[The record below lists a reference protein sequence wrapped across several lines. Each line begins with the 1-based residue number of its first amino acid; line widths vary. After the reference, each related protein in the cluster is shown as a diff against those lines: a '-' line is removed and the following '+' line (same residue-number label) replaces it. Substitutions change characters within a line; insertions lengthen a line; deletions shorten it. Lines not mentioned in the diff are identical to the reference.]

1 MMGCFCVFGGKPK
14 GTAIQCQCSYPS
26 CRAWLSLLWADCL
39 NAKVKGFCHTSW
51 ELSSSFQLDLR
62 GKLTSLLLEVD
73 FTAGISPQSSLAF
86 SSMFIISLVTSIY
99 WVLTCA
105 GAVLTPLHW
114 SFNSPSNPKIRCHF
128 THFSEDN
135 LSQRELTHLS

>member
-1 MMGCFCVFGGKPK
+1 MYLEENQKGQQSSVSVLTLHAGLDSPFCELTV
-14 GTAIQCQCSYPS
+14 
-26 CRAWLSLLWADCL
+26 CL
-39 NAKVKGFCHTSW
+39 NAKVKGFRHTSW

-99 WVLTCA
+99 
-105 GAVLTPLHW
+105 
-114 SFNSPSNPKIRCHF
+114 
-128 THFSEDN
+128 
-135 LSQRELTHLS
+135 